1 LNQVGVAAVVV
12 AAVGNWSCCGRSDN
26 ELLKLLRRR
35 FDIPIRYPKKRPATK
50 MVRLIFGETAELNRE
65 EQACLVAG
73 KAYNGEVVVVVDMLA
88 EERNRDALLPTR
100 CWLTKL
106 FDGLRELALATLL
119 RFPKSLEMTNAAG
132 VSLGILGFILSRFV
146 VMEVLRFFLPTIV
159 H

>member
-1 LNQVGVAAVVV
+1 
-12 AAVGNWSCCGRSDN
+12 
-26 ELLKLLRRR
+26 
-35 FDIPIRYPKKRPATK
+35 

-73 KAYNGEVVVVVDMLA
+73 KAYIGVVGMLA